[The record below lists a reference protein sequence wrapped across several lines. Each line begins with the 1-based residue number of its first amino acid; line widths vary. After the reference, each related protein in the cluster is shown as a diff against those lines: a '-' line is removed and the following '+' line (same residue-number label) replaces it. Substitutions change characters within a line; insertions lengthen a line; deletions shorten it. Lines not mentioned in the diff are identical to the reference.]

1 MGGGGVIFSIIN
13 YIKNQYSEDKFYGL
27 LLILIVAIFTLIF
40 CIYFI
45 RPIIEWV
52 FINKMHEREV
62 NNKKNDK
69 KHISDQFGKIINF
82 KINRKL
88 KQEELN
94 DEKITKTINE
104 LKNIEEE

>member
-1 MGGGGVIFSIIN
+1 M
-13 YIKNQYSEDKFYGL
+13 
-27 LLILIVAIFTLIF
+27 
-40 CIYFI
+40 
-45 RPIIEWV
+45 
-52 FINKMHEREV
+52 